1 MVFFG
6 VVFVTGAAG
15 FLMVTSKSLSELDF
29 EETDSLEALRARL
42 FFLVAVGVVDLRLA
56 AAFLAAAAAASLA
69 APEPFF

>member
-6 VVFVTGAAG
+6 VVFATGAAG

-29 EETDSLEALRARL
+29 EETDSLEALRARP
-42 FFLVAVGVVDLRLA
+42 FFLVAVGVVDFRFA